1 MCGLNAKGV
10 HLFFCITRYCFHAMN
25 FYNIV
30 AVNLQLLHAF
40 IYKYSLERHL
50 CLRFPSQAARLL
62 IG

>member
-1 MCGLNAKGV
+1 
-10 HLFFCITRYCFHAMN
+10 MN
-25 FYNIV
+25 FYNIDKILLLL
-30 AVNLQLLHAF
+30 NLQLLHAF